1 MYLVVVKLASQS
13 FAQIAIIDFEVVGHN
28 TRVVREME
36 TYTIT
41 HTDKCSVKVA
51 QSSSYVLVYT
61 NKKLY

>member
-1 MYLVVVKLASQS
+1 MYLAVVKLASQS

-41 HTDKCSVKVA
+41 
-51 QSSSYVLVYT
+51 YG
-61 NKKLY
+61 